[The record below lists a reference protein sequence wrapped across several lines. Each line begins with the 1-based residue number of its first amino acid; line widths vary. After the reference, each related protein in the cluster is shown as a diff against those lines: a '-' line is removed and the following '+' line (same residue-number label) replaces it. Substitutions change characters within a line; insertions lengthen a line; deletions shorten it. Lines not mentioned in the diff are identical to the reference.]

1 MKKLTILLLGVLIS
15 FSTTAQNLNEILQSH
30 YDVMGYDQMKEI
42 NSMVF
47 TGKTVSQGM
56 ENEYTMTMLRPDR
69 YRLEVPIQGQLMIQV
84 YNQGV
89 AWYIAP
95 WTGSLD
101 PQDMA
106 GDQLK
111 SMKKQSDMEGP
122 LYNYK
127 EKGSKVELVG
137 TDDMEGSEVYKIKL
151 IDEFEDET
159 IYYMDAENFVV
170 LKEES
175 KTNMRGEEVT
185 SETYYSNFKPIGDT
199 EMIMA
204 HSFEVRMGGQV
215 MSTILV
221 ENIEIDPE
229 IDLTIFDKPAP
240 AEPPKEEP
248 ADK

>member
-1 MKKLTILLLGVLIS
+1 MKKITMLVLTVLIGLS
-15 FSTTAQNLNEILQSH
+15 ITAQNLDEILQSH

-42 NSMVF
+42 NSIVF

-56 ENEYTMTMLRPDR
+56 ENEYTMTMLRPNR
-69 YRLEVPIQGQLMIQV
+69 YHLEVPIQGQKMIQV
-84 YNQGV
+84 YNDGA

-111 SMKKQSDMEGP
+111 SMKKQSDIEGP
-122 LYNYK
+122 LYDY
-127 EKGSKVELVG
+127 EKKGNKVELLG

-151 IDEFEDET
+151 TDEFSDET
-159 IYYMDAENFVV
+159 IYFMDAENFVV

-175 KTNMRGEEVT
+175 ITDMRGDKVK
-185 SETYYSNFKPIGDT
+185 SETYYSNFKPFGDA

-204 HSFEVRMGGQV
+204 YSFEVRMNGQV

-221 ENIEIDPE
+221 ENVEINPE
-229 IDLTIFDKPAP
+229 VDLTIFDKPAP
-240 AEPPKEEP
+240 SAPAKEEP